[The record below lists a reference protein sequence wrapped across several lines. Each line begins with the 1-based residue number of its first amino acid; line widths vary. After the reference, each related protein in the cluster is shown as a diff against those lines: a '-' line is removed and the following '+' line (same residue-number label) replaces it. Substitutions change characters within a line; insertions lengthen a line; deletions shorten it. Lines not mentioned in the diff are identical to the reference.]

1 MVEQINSEIEKIT
14 IKKNKTKQA
23 KAELVEA
30 KQVKAKA
37 ELVEAKQAKAKQ
49 AKAKQAKAKQ
59 AKAKQV
65 EELVEEKAKE
75 ELVEEQII
83 KEPKIPKKR
92 GRKPKQINDEPKIP
106 KKRGRKPKDVSLSK
120 PSNNLNSESVKDTIL
135 HLKINS
141 SSLDNNLLID
151 NMYDYNPDIKV
162 PEPYDP
168 SNNDLEIIEGYNPL
182 EEPNE
187 YLQKKNIIDEENENE
202 EEVLDIDKYEKK
214 ITNLNTRYN
223 ESNSSCFMNNTF
235 KKKNIAPIMM
245 YYNEY
250 NKRKEWPKVSNIKC
264 FWCCHNFDNIPC
276 ALPYKFKEKVFYVFG
291 NFCSPE
297 CSASYNF
304 DSGADDKDT
313 WERYSLLNHLYSII
327 YDTSELTIKL
337 APPKMSLKIFGGRL
351 TIEEFRDCNNDYLKN
366 YKIVLPPMVSII
378 PSLEEINK
386 DSLKKKNTHYIPL
399 DKDRIS
405 KVNNDLRLQRS
416 KPISNRNTLE
426 NCMRLK
432 YN

>member
-14 IKKNKTKQA
+14 IKKNETKQVKA
-23 KAELVEA
+23 KAVKAELVKAKAVKAELVEA

-37 ELVEAKQAKAKQ
+37 VKAKAVKTEAVK
-49 AKAKQAKAKQ
+49 AKAVKTEQ
-59 AKAKQV
+59 
-65 EELVEEKAKE
+65 L
-75 ELVEEQII
+75 EEQII